1 MTETAQTYLTLGTE
15 TDFPKQSHPLKG
27 NLLDESATQIR
38 IAKGNLQKPRRRN
51 ISL

>member
-1 MTETAQTYLTLGTE
+1 MTEAAQTYLNLGTE
-15 TDFPKQSHPLKG
+15 SDFPKQRRPLKG
-27 NLLDESATQIR
+27 GLLDESATQIR